1 MRNNI
6 TQYSNYMYA
15 IKQLRRKKNLSQSD
29 LALEIGVS
37 LRTIQLYEKKDANIP
52 IKNLTKIAAYF
63 DLSIAELYLQEVNE
77 AQETYIRRQPFTKN
91 GSVFYPMDHGKYLVM
106 APLILTEHQNE
117 YIESLVENDFGKS
130 TFQSGFIV
138 DFLGDEAYRAFEISG
153 NSMDDGSIVAIPN
166 KAIVLGLKL
175 GRTALEK
182 ENKTMCNKPYI
193 LVCRDR
199 IICKWITGFN
209 GKENAVYCQN
219 LNKSPEYQ
227 DFELPLDD
235 ILEIF
240 EVVKKQL

>member
-1 MRNNI
+1 
-6 TQYSNYMYA
+6 MYA

-29 LALEIGVS
+29 LATEIGVS

-77 AQETYIRRQPFTKN
+77 AQETYVRRQPFTKH

-106 APLILTEHQNE
+106 APLVLMEQQNT
-117 YIESLVENDFGKS
+117 YIEGLAENDLGKS
-130 TFQSGFIV
+130 TFQTGFIV

-153 NSMDDGSIVAIPN
+153 NSMDDGSIEAIPN
-166 KAIVLGLKL
+166 KAIVLGLELNKIIL
-175 GRTALEK
+175 SK
-182 ENKTMCNKPYI
+182 ENSAIWNKSYV
-193 LVCRDR
+193 LVCKDR

-209 GKENAVYCQN
+209 KEKNTMYCQN

-227 DFELPLDD
+227 DFELPLKDVLQVYKV
-235 ILEIF
+235 I
-240 EVVKKQL
+240 KKQL